1 MKFAYYFNRF
11 LVCAPPDLPDR
22 HTHVY
27 TLHTTPHTFDNN
39 KEYRHIEGGESS
51 PAGASDD
58 CDCRYHEEI
67 FCTDEDFE
75 CEGVATPLYNE
86 PYAGDDDDDE
96 GGHGDG
102 NELLSPV
109 QFDYNF
115 GQTDEQSR
123 INRILG
129 YRHHPELFIDD
140 DQAGFPGLHEIGE
153 TIDELQLIMHA
164 YIMKFSLSI

>member
-1 MKFAYYFNRF
+1 MPNTNTWSISSIYIY
-11 LVCAPPDLPDR
+11 
-22 HTHVY
+22 VY
-27 TLHTTPHTFDNN
+27 THTQSIYQIE
-39 KEYRHIEGGESS
+39 EYRHIEGGEAS
-51 PAGASDD
+51 PAGGASDD
-58 CDCRYHEEI
+58 CDCRYHEEV

-86 PYAGDDDDDE
+86 PYAGQDDNDD
-96 GGHGDG
+96 GDG
-102 NELLSPV
+102 IELLSPV

-123 INRILG
+123 VNRILG
-129 YRHHPELFIDD
+129 YRNHPELFIDD

>member
-1 MKFAYYFNRF
+1 MYQ
-11 LVCAPPDLPDR
+11 PDLYPLYIR
-22 HTHVY
+22 IHTQSIY
-27 TLHTTPHTFDNN
+27 IYET
-39 KEYRHIEGGESS
+39 KEYRHIEGGEAS
-51 PAGASDD
+51 PTDD

-67 FCTDEDFE
+67 FCTDEEYE
-75 CEGVATPLYNE
+75 CEGIATPRYNE
-86 PYAGDDDDDE
+86 PYAGNDDNNDE
-96 GGHGDG
+96 DG
-102 NELLSPV
+102 NGIELLSPV

-123 INRILG
+123 VNRILG
-129 YRHHPELFIDD
+129 YRNHPELFIDD

>member
-1 MKFAYYFNRF
+1 MKFAYNFNRF
-11 LVCAPPDLPDR
+11 HVCVPNTNHLIYILHIYNR
-22 HTHVY
+22 THTIDIY
-27 TLHTTPHTFDNN
+27 QT
-39 KEYRHIEGGESS
+39 KEYRHIEGGEAS
-51 PAGASDD
+51 PAGGASDD

-75 CEGVATPLYNE
+75 CEGAATPLYNE
-86 PYAGDDDDDE
+86 PYAGHNDNDDD
-96 GGHGDG
+96 GDG
-102 NELLSPV
+102 NDLLSPV

-123 INRILG
+123 VNRILG
-129 YRHHPELFIDD
+129 YRNHPELFIDD

>member
-1 MKFAYYFNRF
+1 MRTTWSTRSSYIYI
-11 LVCAPPDLPDR
+11 L
-22 HTHVY
+22 Y
-27 TLHTTPHTFDNN
+27 TNY

-75 CEGVATPLYNE
+75 CEGVATPLYNQ
-86 PYAGDDDDDE
+86 PYAGDGDDD
-96 GGHGDG
+96 G
-102 NELLSPV
+102 NGELLSPV
-109 QFDYNF
+109 QVDYNF
-115 GQTDEQSR
+115 GQSDEQSR

>member
-1 MKFAYYFNRF
+1 MYACPTPTTWSISSIYIY
-11 LVCAPPDLPDR
+11 
-22 HTHVY
+22 THNQ
-27 TLHTTPHTFDNN
+27 T
-39 KEYRHIEGGESS
+39 KEYRHIEGGEAS
-51 PAGASDD
+51 PAGGASDD

-75 CEGVATPLYNE
+75 CEGAATPLYNE
-86 PYAGDDDDDE
+86 PYAGHNDNDDD
-96 GGHGDG
+96 GDG
-102 NELLSPV
+102 NDLLSPV

-123 INRILG
+123 VNRILG
-129 YRHHPELFIDD
+129 YRNHPELFIDD